1 MNSVSQEII
10 KDLAKQV
17 LQQGAIIDALCD
29 ILVDKN
35 VITEEELNGVID
47 DYILD
52 QEKYIE
58 EIKQQQ
64 KSEIDL
70 GALHFGPIG
79 EC

>member
-10 KDLAKQV
+10 KDLTRQV

-35 VITEEELNGVID
+35 VITEEELNGIID

-58 EIKQQQ
+58 KIKEQQ
-64 KSEIDL
+64 KSELDL
-70 GALHFGPIG
+70 SGLYFGPTG

>member
-10 KDLAKQV
+10 KDLTRQV

-58 EIKQQQ
+58 KIKEQQ
-64 KSEIDL
+64 KSELDL
-70 GALHFGPIG
+70 SGLYFGPTG

>member
-1 MNSVSQEII
+1 MSSVSQEII
-10 KDLAKQV
+10 KDLARQL

-58 EIKQQQ
+58 EIKEQQ

>member
-1 MNSVSQEII
+1 MSSVSQEII
-10 KDLAKQV
+10 KDLARQL

>member
-10 KDLAKQV
+10 KDLARQV

-58 EIKQQQ
+58 KIKEQQ
-64 KSEIDL
+64 KSELDL
-70 GALHFGPIG
+70 SGLYFGPTG

>member
-10 KDLAKQV
+10 KDLARQV

-58 EIKQQQ
+58 EIKEQQ

>member
-1 MNSVSQEII
+1 MNSVSHEII
-10 KDLAKQV
+10 KDLARQV

-58 EIKQQQ
+58 EIKEQQ

>member
-1 MNSVSQEII
+1 MSSVSQEII
-10 KDLAKQV
+10 KDLARQL

-64 KSEIDL
+64 KI
-70 GALHFGPIG
+70 
-79 EC
+79 

>member
-1 MNSVSQEII
+1 MSSVSHEII
-10 KDLAKQV
+10 KDLARQV

-58 EIKQQQ
+58 KIKEQQ

-70 GALHFGPIG
+70 GTLHFGPIG

>member
-1 MNSVSQEII
+1 MSSVSQEII
-10 KDLAKQV
+10 KDLARQV

-35 VITEEELNGVID
+35 VITDEELNRVID

>member
-1 MNSVSQEII
+1 MSSVSQEII
-10 KDLAKQV
+10 KDLARQV

-35 VITEEELNGVID
+35 VITEEELNSVID

-58 EIKQQQ
+58 EIKEQQ

>member
-1 MNSVSQEII
+1 MSSVSQEII
-10 KDLAKQV
+10 KDLARQV

-35 VITEEELNGVID
+35 VITDEELNRVID

-58 EIKQQQ
+58 EIKEQQ
-64 KSEIDL
+64 KSEIDF

>member
-1 MNSVSQEII
+1 MSSVSHEII
-10 KDLAKQV
+10 KDLARQV

-35 VITEEELNGVID
+35 VITEEELNDVID

-58 EIKQQQ
+58 KIKEQQ

-70 GALHFGPIG
+70 GTLHFGPIG

>member
-1 MNSVSQEII
+1 MSSVSQEII
-10 KDLAKQV
+10 KDLARQV

-35 VITEEELNGVID
+35 VITDEELNRVID

-58 EIKQQQ
+58 EIKEQQ

>member
-10 KDLAKQV
+10 KDLARQV

-58 EIKQQQ
+58 KIKEQQ
-64 KSEIDL
+64 KSELDL
-70 GALHFGPIG
+70 SGLYFGPIG

>member
-10 KDLAKQV
+10 KDLTRQV

-58 EIKQQQ
+58 EIKEQQ

-70 GALHFGPIG
+70 GGLYFGPIG
-79 EC
+79 DC

>member
-10 KDLAKQV
+10 KDLARQL

>member
-1 MNSVSQEII
+1 MSSVSQEII
-10 KDLAKQV
+10 KDLARQV

-58 EIKQQQ
+58 EIKEQQ

>member
-10 KDLAKQV
+10 KDLTRQV

-35 VITEEELNGVID
+35 VITEEELNGIID

-58 EIKQQQ
+58 KIKEQQ
-64 KSEIDL
+64 KSELDL
-70 GALHFGPIG
+70 SGLYFGPIG

>member
-1 MNSVSQEII
+1 MSSVSQEII
-10 KDLAKQV
+10 KDLARQV

-58 EIKQQQ
+58 KIKEQQ

>member
-10 KDLAKQV
+10 KDLARQV

-35 VITEEELNGVID
+35 VITEEELNGIID

-58 EIKQQQ
+58 KIKEQQ
-64 KSEIDL
+64 KSELDL
-70 GALHFGPIG
+70 SGLYFGPTG

>member
-10 KDLAKQV
+10 KDLTRQV

-58 EIKQQQ
+58 EIKEQQ
-64 KSEIDL
+64 KSELDL
-70 GALHFGPIG
+70 GALYFGPIG

>member
-10 KDLAKQV
+10 KDLTRQV

-58 EIKQQQ
+58 KIKEQQ
-64 KSEIDL
+64 KSELDL
-70 GALHFGPIG
+70 SGLYFGPIG

>member
-1 MNSVSQEII
+1 MSSVSQEII
-10 KDLAKQV
+10 KDLARQV

>member
-10 KDLAKQV
+10 KDLTRQV

-35 VITEEELNGVID
+35 VITEEELNGIID

-58 EIKQQQ
+58 KIK
-64 KSEIDL
+64 
-70 GALHFGPIG
+70 
-79 EC
+79 